1 MFRSRAAPPARA
13 FPARAT
19 ELFLQNKLNDLKP
32 GQLDKCTQLLDL
44 NIAQNWLAQLPDD
57 VGACQKLQYLYAN
70 ANRFTKLPVSFTNLT
85 NLVRLELHNNELA
98 TLGDPVWDMMHLRR
112 CCLSGLTNL
121 LHLTLHAN
129 KLTQLPACLFNDL
142 TQLKTLT
149 LHNNQ
154 LTSLPDNIGTLT
166 KLDGEELP
174 LECNCLDTIPSTF
187 FNLTQLPCLRLS
199 NNRLTSLPEQL
210 STATHLKSLLLQS
223 NLLRSVPSL
232 EHVPLTVL
240 DLSHNQLEH
249 VPPGMGRHHN
259 LGSPNLMHNCIAQL
273 PKDFETTQ
281 AHTIH
286 LGHNLLTWL
295 PDMPEPR
302 FTILDVSHNQL
313 ECLPERFP
321 YGRVTVSV
329 HNNRL
334 TRLPDAAKSLH
345 DWNLGHNQIHDPG
358 MLLPWPDVTDL
369 NLEHNGICRLPD
381 NMGDF
386 AGLQELNLDSNQL
399 TTLPDSMGQLTQLK
413 RLWLR
418 NNQLTHLPST
428 LSSCTSLAALVVSH
442 NPGLK
447 ELPLSF
453 SSMIALVELICDG
466 TGISPTVR
474 HAILDSTREL
484 RNATAATRATTQMRM
499 WAATASSG
507 KPSAFG
513 FDPRA
518 ADMGSLTHDQRQTLS
533 EWLHRLENTKD
544 FRRNQAEL
552 ADVVLRILH
561 TVINDADFADQFF
574 AQVNVNMAG
583 CGDRAAMSLNELF
596 TAWTLHTMDANKERE
611 AKLALCIG
619 VAKTNALRRLV
630 AAMHLTSESVETYLY
645 VESQLREALGL
656 VTACRCMLYG
666 ASAPVNLAEL
676 TTRVNDTYDQHLFSY
691 LEQHPGLFPDFP
703 ATLSP
708 DVQALF
714 DQELDVIESNFMLSG
729 GREQDYLCALQE
741 LKLNRERTLLAARQ
755 AWLKQA
761 NN

>member
-1 MFRSRAAPPARA
+1 MFHRPRGA

-32 GQLDKCTQLLDL
+32 GQLDKCTQLADL

-57 VGACQKLQYLYAN
+57 IGTCQKLQYLYAN

-98 TLGDPVWDMMHLRR
+98 TLGDPVWDMMHVRR

-121 LHLTLHAN
+121 LHLTLHGN
-129 KLTQLPACLFNDL
+129 KLTQLPSCLFNDL
-142 TQLKTLT
+142 TQLQTLT
-149 LHNNQ
+149 LHHNQ

-166 KLDGEELP
+166 HLTGEELP
-174 LECNCLDTIPSTF
+174 LIHNCLDTIPATL
-187 FNLTQLPCLRLS
+187 FNLTQLPWLELS
-199 NNRLTSLPEQL
+199 NNRLTSLPNEL
-210 STATHLKSLLLQS
+210 STATHLRH
-223 NLLRSVPSL
+223 LRLPNNRLSDLPSL
-232 EHVPLTVL
+232 ENVPLAVL

-249 VPPGMGRHHN
+249 VPPGMARRHCIVAPLLSHN
-259 LGSPNLMHNCIAQL
+259 RIAQL
-273 PKDFETTQ
+273 PKDFEKTQ
-281 AHTIH
+281 AQTID
-286 LGHNLLTWL
+286 LSHNLLTWL
-295 PDMPEPR
+295 PDMPEPC
-302 FTILDVSHNQL
+302 FAALDVTHNLL
-313 ECLPERFP
+313 ECLPHSFP
-321 YGRVTVSV
+321 YGRVTLSV

-334 TRLPDAAKSLH
+334 THLPEAAKSLH
-345 DWNLGHNQIHDPG
+345 DWDLSHNQIHDPSL
-358 MLLPWPDVTDL
+358 LLPWPDVTDL
-369 NLEHNGICRLPD
+369 NLNHNGIPSLPP

-386 AGLQELNLDSNQL
+386 TALQELNLDNNQL
-399 TTLPDSMGQLTQLK
+399 TTLPDSMGQLSQLK

-418 NNQLTHLPST
+418 HNQLTHLPAT
-428 LSSCTSLAALVVSH
+428 LSACTSLAALVVSH
-442 NPGLK
+442 NPSLT

-453 SSMIALVELICDG
+453 SSMVALVELICEG

-474 HAILDSTREL
+474 RAVLDSTREL
-484 RNATAATRATTQMRM
+484 RNATAATRARTQMRM
-499 WAATASSG
+499 WAATATSSG

-513 FDPRA
+513 FDPHA
-518 ADMGSLTHDQRQTLS
+518 ADMGALTHDQRQTLS

-561 TVINDADFADQFF
+561 TVINDANFADLFF
-574 AQVNVNMAG
+574 AQASANMAG
-583 CGDRAAMSLNELF
+583 CGDRAAMSLNELY
-596 TAWTLHTMDANKERE
+596 TAWTLHTMAQNEARQ

-645 VESQLREALGL
+645 AESQLREALGL
-656 VTACRCMLYG
+656 ITACRCMLYG

-708 DVQALF
+708 DVQAYF
-714 DQELDVIESNFMLSG
+714 DQQLDVIETDFVLSG
-729 GREQDYLCALQE
+729 GQEHEYMCALQE
-741 LKLNRERTLLAARQ
+741 LKLARERALLAAQQ

-761 NN
+761 QQE